1 MAQGTTLETIAE
13 EFQKEYEGM
22 IAVASVNGK
31 IRELFKKVNKDCEV
45 GFFTLKD
52 DVEIGRAHV

>member
-31 IRELFKKVNKDCEV
+31 IRELFKKVNKD
-45 GFFTLKD
+45 
-52 DVEIGRAHV
+52 